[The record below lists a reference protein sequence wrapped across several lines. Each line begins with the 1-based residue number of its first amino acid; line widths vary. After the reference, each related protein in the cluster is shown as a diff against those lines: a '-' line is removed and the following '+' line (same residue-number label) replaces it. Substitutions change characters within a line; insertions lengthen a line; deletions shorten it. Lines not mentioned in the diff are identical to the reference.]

1 MSDLYGMLKSYSQPC
16 LGVKAWHSSSSTG
29 MSLPMFQNF
38 PERHEEEN
46 EGRIWPIIAVI
57 LTKLLKL
64 ITLLA
69 FYLDWTRV
77 HGDLEIRLQE

>member
-1 MSDLYGMLKSYSQPC
+1 MLKSYSQPC
-16 LGVKAWHSSSSTG
+16 PGIRGWHSSSFIG
-29 MSLPMFQNF
+29 MNLPMFQIF
-38 PERHEEEN
+38 PERQEEEN
-46 EGRIWPIIAVI
+46 ERRIWPVIAVI

-69 FYLDWTRV
+69 FSLHWARV